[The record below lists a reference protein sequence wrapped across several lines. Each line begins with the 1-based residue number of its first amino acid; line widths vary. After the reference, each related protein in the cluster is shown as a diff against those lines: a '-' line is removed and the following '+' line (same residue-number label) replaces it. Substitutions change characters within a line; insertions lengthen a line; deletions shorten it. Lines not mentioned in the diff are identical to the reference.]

1 MFQIETEIKF
11 VLVEEKPEHEIKAVL
26 KETLADVA
34 QISKNV
40 ASVLCDTYYD
50 TRDRQLSRQRWGLR
64 IRKDGLNALVALK
77 GPAIVSSTG
86 ALVRPEFE
94 GPLEP
99 ESLQVFSQKLRS
111 LGIEI
116 SLAIS
121 DSLETG
127 DVLIS
132 EGLCVIQKR
141 KTERLSYWL
150 WDKTSGILVGEL
162 VIDKV
167 IYEVGGNYV
176 IHNEIEIECKN
187 EHMGKE
193 FNNILNV
200 LSERLPHGFCR
211 WTIDKLAL
219 GFILEELATEGLLK
233 GMLDSG
239 GKLSEN
245 AYNIIKMR
253 L

>member
-1 MFQIETEIKF
+1 MCQIETEIKF
-11 VLVEEKPEHEIKAVL
+11 VLVEQKTEHEINGLL
-26 KETLADVA
+26 KEILADTA
-34 QISKNV
+34 EISENV

-50 TRDRQLSRQRWGLR
+50 TKDRQLSEQRWGLR
-64 IRKDGLNALVALK
+64 VRKNGLNTLVALK
-77 GPAIVSSTG
+77 GPAIVSSSG

-94 GPLEP
+94 GLLDP
-99 ESLQVFSQKLRS
+99 ESLQALSKKLHS

-116 SLAIS
+116 SLAVS
-121 DSLETG
+121 DSLQIE

-132 EGLCVIQKR
+132 EGLCIIQKR

-150 WDKTSGILVGEL
+150 CDKTSGILVGEL
-162 VIDKV
+162 VMDKV

-187 EHMGKE
+187 ERMGKE
-193 FNNILNV
+193 FNNILDV
-200 LSERLPHGFCR
+200 LNERLPHDFCQ
-211 WTIDKLAL
+211 WTMDKLAL
-219 GFILEELATEGLLK
+219 GFILEELAKEGLLV
-233 GMLDSG
+233 GILDSG
-239 GKLSEN
+239 EKLSRN